1 MSTEITSKIGTNST
15 FQFDSIDTF
24 YIQNSNPIN
33 IIYDTKSIKYDS
45 NGWHMYLVFIHPVFE
60 QTFPLGLLE
69 QPSFDLLLHTQIISP
84 QI

>member
-1 MSTEITSKIGTNST
+1 M
-15 FQFDSIDTF
+15 
-24 YIQNSNPIN
+24 QNSFEIN
-33 IIYDTKSIKYDS
+33 IIYNGNSIEYYF
-45 NGWHMYLVFIHPVFE
+45 NGWHIHLVFIHPVFE